1 MLPLADLQ
9 RDFVRAI
16 LDADEEGFDALPL
29 RAGAISS
36 GVALSV
42 YRNTVLGALAN
53 ALRLTFPT
61 VEKLVGEQFFDQL
74 CAAFIESRPP
84 KDANLAMFGDGF
96 ADFIRSYAP
105 AAELNYLTD
114 VARLDHAV
122 DRALLKPDAQVV
134 RRFAIDANV
143 SLDIPLSLSV
153 LRLHYPADL
162 IRDGLDAGDDEA
174 LARID
179 LAHGERWLVLWR
191 AGRKTM
197 VRPVS
202 APAGAFLDALLAA
215 MPADEALAIAARDA
229 PLEVALANLQTD
241 IFASGFV
248 RVIDHQAEGNLS

>member
-9 RDFVRAI
+9 RDFARAI
-16 LDADEEGFDALPL
+16 LDADEKKFDGLPL
-29 RAGAISS
+29 RIGGVSS
-36 GVALSV
+36 SVALSV
-42 YRNTVLGALAN
+42 YRNTVLGALVN

-74 CAAFIESRPP
+74 CASFVENHPP
-84 KDANLAMFGDGF
+84 KDANLAIFGDGF
-96 ADFIRSYAP
+96 ADFIQGYVP
-105 AAELNYLTD
+105 AAELKYLAD
-114 VARLDHAV
+114 VASLDHAV
-122 DRALLKPDAQVV
+122 DRALLKPDTQTA

-153 LRLHYPADL
+153 LRLQYPADL

-179 LAHGERWLVLWR
+179 LCGDARWLVLWR
-191 AGRKTM
+191 AGRNAM
-197 VRPVS
+197 VRHVS

-215 MPADEALAIAARDA
+215 MPVDDALAMAASYA
-229 PLEVALANLQTD
+229 PLEVALASLQTD

-248 RVIDHQAEGNLS
+248 RVIDHKTEGNLS